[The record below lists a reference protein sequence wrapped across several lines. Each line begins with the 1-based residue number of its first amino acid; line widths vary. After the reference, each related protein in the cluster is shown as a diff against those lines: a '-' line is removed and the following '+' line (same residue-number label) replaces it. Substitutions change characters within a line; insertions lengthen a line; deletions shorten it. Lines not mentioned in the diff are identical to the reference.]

1 MKSSFLISCLAASV
15 LAMHSGN
22 ASADDNDKAHP
33 GRSTIVGAWEVVVT
47 LRVSAPDCT
56 TAAPVAVGPN
66 PFQSFN
72 TFHRGGTMS
81 EWSTRAP
88 PATRGSG
95 HGIWRRVGDDD
106 FVYRLMF
113 HSFDANGLLAAKMDI
128 RSNLML
134 AEDGQTFTGV
144 SRFVFTDLSGF
155 ARNFCATLAGTRVSL

>member
-1 MKSSFLISCLAASV
+1 MRSSFLISCLAAGV
-15 LAMHSGN
+15 LAMHAGN
-22 ASADDNDKAHP
+22 ASADDKSEVR
-33 GRSTIVGAWEVVVT
+33 RSSIEGAWEVVVT
-47 LRVSAPDCT
+47 LRVPAADCT

-66 PFQSFN
+66 PFPSFN

-95 HGIWRRVGDDD
+95 HGVWRRVSDDD

-128 RSNLML
+128 RSNLTL
-134 AEDGQTFTGV
+134 AADGQTFEGV

-155 ARNFCATLAGTRVSL
+155 ARNFCATLAGTRMLL

>member
-1 MKSSFLISCLAASV
+1 MKNSFLISCLAASV
-15 LAMHSGN
+15 LAMHAGN
-22 ASADDNDKAHP
+22 ASADDDDKAHARR
-33 GRSTIVGAWEVVVT
+33 GSIVGAWDVVVT
-47 LRVSAPDCT
+47 LRAPAADCT
-56 TAAPVAVGPN
+56 TAPMIPVGPN
-66 PFQSFN
+66 PFPSFN

-95 HGIWRRVGDDD
+95 HGIWQRVGDDD

-128 RSNLML
+128 RSNLTL

-155 ARNFCATLAGTRVSL
+155 ARNFCATLTGTRMSL